1 MDPDHL
7 HEDPDHLHEDPDHL
21 HEDRDHV
28 FKENKISFVGSDK
41 NLCNLGVAYI
51 LYCRQGGYVDPN
63 KLNSYH
69 TLSPR

>member
-1 MDPDHL
+1 M
-7 HEDPDHLHEDPDHL
+7 DPDHLHEDPDHL

-51 LYCRQGGYVDPN
+51 LYCRQGICG
-63 KLNSYH
+63 SEQ
-69 TLSPR
+69 T